1 MSFDKSMLSLFSRE
15 ALDACEKMRI
25 AARSGDGELAVGA
38 ARALRSAAKMLGFD
52 SCAALA
58 EKLEKSLSENFE
70 KSSSSPST
78 IKALEVISE
87 CAKVPP
93 ENIPSAFESRK
104 KDIDGL
110 LNSDFTANPSA
121 SGKNPPIEPKT
132 SAVKPASVS
141 GVAS

>member
-93 ENIPSAFESRK
+93 ENIPSAYAG
-104 KDIDGL
+104 ICGV
-110 LNSDFTANPSA
+110 AACSA
-121 SGKNPPIEPKT
+121 SSWARGVWYRSRI
-132 SAVKPASVS
+132 ASSRVPS
-141 GVAS
+141 I

>member
-25 AARSGDGELAVGA
+25 AARSGDGELAAGA

-58 EKLEKSLSENFE
+58 EKLGKSLSENFE

-78 IKALEVISE
+78 VKALEVLS
-87 CAKVPP
+87 
-93 ENIPSAFESRK
+93 
-104 KDIDGL
+104 DIH
-110 LNSDFTANPSA
+110 
-121 SGKNPPIEPKT
+121 
-132 SAVKPASVS
+132 
-141 GVAS
+141 